1 MRQDKKLILGM
12 ALLFFI
18 TFVTLGTL
26 VVTEKLAPFYTDKI
40 EKKFINYINKN
51 YKDEKENFKIG
62 KITYKATVYKVKVTN
77 KNNKDLYFTMTYQNK
92 KIKSTYKVGDM
103 VSEEVTPKSFGRI
116 AAQTARQVVMQRLN
130 EAEKGNI
137 AAELNTKGDQIT
149 TAIVRN
155 IDAKNVYLELGG
167 VEAEGVLNENDQ
179 IPGEKFEIGDRVKVY
194 IKRVKESNYGSLV
207 QVSRTNVGFVKK
219 LFELEIP
226 EVESGE
232 VQIKN
237 IVREPGFRTKIA
249 IFSSNPN
256 LDPVGVCVGQRGTRI
271 NAIVSEL
278 NGEKIDII
286 PWSQDIFE
294 YIAAALSPAEVIS
307 VEINEDEKSSKVI
320 VPDNKLSLAI
330 GKEGMNVRLAARLTG
345 WKIDVKSESSAAKS
359 SEKTEPKEV
368 NFEEI
373 STDGSDLFD
382 DVETIV

>member
-1 MRQDKKLILGM
+1 MINSKD
-12 ALLFFI
+12 FFI
-18 TFVTLGTL
+18 ALDLLEKQKKINKEFFISTLEAALTSAYKKNFGEAKSAIVKLNPEKNTIKVYAYKT
-26 VVTEKLAPFYTDKI
+26 VVTEVEDPDKEI
-40 EKKFINYINKN
+40 ALE
-51 YKDEKENFKIG
+51 D
-62 KITYKATVYKVKVTN
+62 A
-77 KNNKDLYFTMTYQNK
+77 K